1 MARMIPDVN
10 PMTIENEGERCFY
23 TIAMQLPADYTVL
36 HSYKYGEEHEEDRQP
51 DIIREIDFIV
61 VHPAMGFV
69 TIEVKQGDVM
79 YLDGAFHELKD
90 RGRYQPMKKDPLKQ
104 ASDAMYGVLH
114 QYQEKSGERVFPLK
128 IKYALCFPDSVRLS
142 GNLPDS
148 LKEESLLLGPH
159 LESAEALEEAF
170 WLETFHRNA
179 EKVLT
184 EEQGRILEETEYDR
198 RKIFLGGAGT
208 GKTFLAMEK
217 ARMMA
222 ADVYVGS
229 SRARFMLYVF
239 HREDWWV

>member
-1 MARMIPDVN
+1 MARMIPDVS

-23 TIAMQLPADYTVL
+23 TIARQLPADYTVL
-36 HSYKYGEEHEEDRQP
+36 HGYKYGEEHEEDRQP

-79 YLDGAFHELKD
+79 YQDGIFLELKD
-90 RGRYQPMKKDPLKQ
+90 RGRYRPMKKDPMKQ

-128 IKYALCFPDSVRLS
+128 IKYALCFPDSVRLDGS
-142 GNLPDS
+142 LPDA

-170 WLETFHRNA
+170 VALFGGKRSRQEPEACRLLLDKVLNPRFNVFATWEDQLEVFHRNA

-184 EEQGRILEETEYDR
+184 EEQGRILEETEFDR
-198 RKIFLGGAGT
+198 TRTCF
-208 GKTFLAMEK
+208 
-217 ARMMA
+217 
-222 ADVYVGS
+222 GS
-229 SRARFMLYVF
+229 S
-239 HREDWWV
+239 